1 TLDVVRQASRDR
13 QLTLWQACRE
23 LLQEKALAGRAAS
36 ALQRF
41 LELIDALAQ
50 ETADMP
56 LHVQTDRVIKD
67 SGLRTM
73 YEQEKGEKGQ
83 TRIENLEELVTATRQ
98 FSYNEEDED
107 LMPLQAFLSHAALEA
122 GEGQADTWQ
131 DAVQLMTLHSAK
143 GLEFPQV
150 FIVGMEEGMFPSQM
164 SLDEGGRLEE
174 ERRLA
179 YVGVTRAMQKL

>member
-1 TLDVVRQASRDR
+1 MRQTSRDR
-13 QLTLWQACRE
+13 QLTLWQASRE
-23 LLQEKALAGRAAS
+23 LLKDKALAGRAAS

-41 LELIDALAQ
+41 MELIDALAQ
-50 ETADMP
+50 ETTDMP

-67 SGLRTM
+67 SGLRAM

-122 GEGQADTWQ
+122 GEGQADT
-131 DAVQLMTLHSAK
+131 AGRGSANDPAL
-143 GLEFPQV
+143 GERAGVPAGV
-150 FIVGMEEGMFPSQM
+150 HRRRR
-164 SLDEGGRLEE
+164 GGDVPEPD
-174 ERRLA
+174 
-179 YVGVTRAMQKL
+179 GP

>member
-1 TLDVVRQASRDR
+1 
-13 QLTLWQACRE
+13 E

-41 LELIDALAQ
+41 MELIDALAQ

-107 LMPLQAFLSHAALEA
+107 LMPLQAF
-122 GEGQADTWQ
+122 
-131 DAVQLMTLHSAK
+131 
-143 GLEFPQV
+143 
-150 FIVGMEEGMFPSQM
+150 
-164 SLDEGGRLEE
+164 
-174 ERRLA
+174 
-179 YVGVTRAMQKL
+179 

>member
-1 TLDVVRQASRDR
+1 
-13 QLTLWQACRE
+13 
-23 LLQEKALAGRAAS
+23 
-36 ALQRF
+36 
-41 LELIDALAQ
+41 
-50 ETADMP
+50 MP

-143 GLEFPQV
+143 GW
-150 FIVGMEEGMFPSQM
+150 S
-164 SLDEGGRLEE
+164 S
-174 ERRLA
+174 RRYLSS
-179 YVGVTRAMQKL
+179 GWKRGCSRARCRWMKAAVWKRNVVWPTWA

>member
-1 TLDVVRQASRDR
+1 M
-13 QLTLWQACRE
+13 
-23 LLQEKALAGRAAS
+23 
-36 ALQRF
+36 
-41 LELIDALAQ
+41 ELIDAPAQ

-98 FSYNEEDED
+98 FSYNDEDED

-122 GEGQADTWQ
+122 GEGQADTAGCGAAD
-131 DAVQLMTLHSAK
+131 DAALGQRAGVSA
-143 GLEFPQV
+143 GVYRRHGRGHVPQPDV
-150 FIVGMEEGMFPSQM
+150 AG
-164 SLDEGGRLEE
+164 
-174 ERRLA
+174 
-179 YVGVTRAMQKL
+179 

>member
-1 TLDVVRQASRDR
+1 
-13 QLTLWQACRE
+13 
-23 LLQEKALAGRAAS
+23 
-36 ALQRF
+36 
-41 LELIDALAQ
+41 
-50 ETADMP
+50 MP

-131 DAVQLMTLHSAK
+131 VPAGVYCRY
-143 GLEFPQV
+143 
-150 FIVGMEEGMFPSQM
+150 
-164 SLDEGGRLEE
+164 GRW
-174 ERRLA
+174 
-179 YVGVTRAMQKL
+179 YVPKPDVAG

>member
-1 TLDVVRQASRDR
+1 MVNRIKTWQDNGGALAECAILYRSNAQSRVLEEALLQASMPYRIYGRCASSNAGNQDALSYLRLIANRNDDAAFERVVNTPTRGIGDRTLDVVRQTSRDR

-41 LELIDALAQ
+41 MELIDALAQ

-98 FSYNEEDED
+98 FS
-107 LMPLQAFLSHAALEA
+107 
-122 GEGQADTWQ
+122 
-131 DAVQLMTLHSAK
+131 
-143 GLEFPQV
+143 
-150 FIVGMEEGMFPSQM
+150 
-164 SLDEGGRLEE
+164 
-174 ERRLA
+174 
-179 YVGVTRAMQKL
+179 